1 MKKILIVEWC
11 CSGLGGDPA
20 LLPMSLVR
28 EGKTMLLALMDSL
41 NHAKDFSAK
50 TVLHPNLTS
59 TFPSELSISPF
70 PGWAELARSF
80 DLLWPIAPETDGI
93 LLGLAQKSRE
103 AFQTVLIPNDDL
115 IALATDKLQTF
126 HHLKR
131 HGLPTPETFPIESFQ
146 AGGGTFQVIGGT
158 FQVIDGTSPPG
169 PWVLKLRDGAGSQGM
184 RLIVQ
189 PAELMG
195 LEENRWILQT
205 HIQGTAVSQAIL
217 GGPAGPWFC
226 PPCIQQMSKDGSFA
240 YQGGSTPIS
249 SDFARRTQHLTERLV
264 KTLPPWLGWLGVD
277 MILGDA
283 VDVILEINPRLTTSF
298 VGLNRAAGGSLA
310 PAIIRHAFGE
320 NAVMPRF
327 SAGPIEFDA
336 SGNTTEP

>member
-1 MKKILIVEWC
+1 
-11 CSGLGGDPA
+11 
-20 LLPMSLVR
+20 
-28 EGKTMLLALMDSL
+28 MLLALMNSL
-41 NHAKDFSAK
+41 NHVKDFSAK

-59 TFPSELSISPF
+59 TCPSELSISPF

-93 LLGLAQKSRE
+93 LLGLVQKSRE

-131 HGLPTPETFPIESFQ
+131 HGLPTPETFPLESFQ
-146 AGGGTFQVIGGT
+146 AGGGTFQAGGDT
-158 FQVIDGTSPPG
+158 TG

-205 HIQGTAVSQAIL
+205 HVQGTAVSQAIL

-249 SDFARRTQHLTERLV
+249 PDFARRTQHLTERLV

-310 PAIIRHAFGE
+310 PAIVRHAFGE

-327 SAGPIEFDA
+327 SAGPIGFDA

>member
-1 MKKILIVEWC
+1 
-11 CSGLGGDPA
+11 
-20 LLPMSLVR
+20 
-28 EGKTMLLALMDSL
+28 MLLALMDSL
-41 NHAKDFSAK
+41 NHAKDLSAK

-59 TFPSELSISPF
+59 TFPSEFAISISPF

-115 IALATDKLQTF
+115 IALATDKLLTF

-146 AGGGTFQVIGGT
+146 ADGGTTGL
-158 FQVIDGTSPPG
+158 
-169 PWVLKLRDGAGSQGM
+169 WVLKLRDGAGSQGM

-205 HIQGTAVSQAIL
+205 HVQGTAVSQAIL

-249 SDFARRTQHLTERLV
+249 PDFARRTQHLTERLV

-310 PAIIRHAFGE
+310 PAIVRHAFGE
-320 NAVMPRF
+320 NAAMPRF
-327 SAGPIEFDA
+327 SAGPIGFDA

>member
-1 MKKILIVEWC
+1 
-11 CSGLGGDPA
+11 
-20 LLPMSLVR
+20 
-28 EGKTMLLALMDSL
+28 MLLALMDSL

-146 AGGGTFQVIGGT
+146 ADDVTT
-158 FQVIDGTSPPG
+158 G

-205 HIQGTAVSQAIL
+205 HVQGTAVSQAIL

-249 SDFARRTQHLTERLV
+249 PDFALRTQHLTERLV

-310 PAIIRHAFGE
+310 PAIVRHAFGE

-327 SAGPIEFDA
+327 SAGPIGFDA